1 MQEQPDVRQSSIA
14 GSIRQRAS
22 SVSKA
27 FLTWPSW
34 QEWVWCL
41 GVYSFGMLATILI
54 GFGTGLLTVQVVAI
68 TATQLGRLAVLIFLK
83 PCLVEETIFRGVL
96 LPHPSETHT
105 QSAIW
110 KWSIFSLIVFIFAH
124 PLNGWLIKPAVLG
137 LFLSPAFLLCAGIL
151 GLVCTLVYLR
161 TGSIWPPVI
170 LHWMSVVVWITLL
183 GGKARLNGTTYL
195 K

>member
-1 MQEQPDVRQSSIA
+1 MQEQSGVRQSSIVR
-14 GSIRQRAS
+14 SIRQRAS

-27 FLTWPSW
+27 FVTWPSW
-34 QEWVWCL
+34 REWAWCL
-41 GVYSFGMLATILI
+41 GVYGLGMLATVLI

-68 TATQLGRLAVLIFLK
+68 TPIRLGMLAFLIFLK

-96 LPHPSETHT
+96 LPHRSETHT
-105 QSAIW
+105 QAEIW
-110 KWSIFSLIVFIFAH
+110 KWSVFSLMVFICAH

-137 LFLSPAFLLCAGIL
+137 LFLSPAFLMCAGIL

-183 GGKARLNGTTYL
+183 GGKARLVGTAP
-195 K
+195 